1 MKRILFLLSLI
12 FILICLSCAS
22 SNSTSS
28 ELFFPSNFMKGID
41 ISMVNQLENQ
51 GGEFYTSA
59 GTKKDIYSILKESGA
74 NWIRVRLWV
83 NPDQY
88 ERGNL
93 PYPQGMNNLAAVKK
107 MIQDSKA
114 KEMKVLLDFHYSD
127 TWAHPGQQYIPLDWK
142 NISLGKEMADKLASY
157 TTDVLQNLIDSGC
170 TPDMVQVGNEVTDG
184 ILSDTEYNMEHLNL
198 YLQAGCNAVKAVDEN
213 ILVMIHIDR
222 GGNKALVQNWFA
234 KYAKNC
240 DYDVIGLSWYP
251 FYNSHGTLQ
260 GLQENI
266 AYLKSTTGKQVVT
279 VETSYPWT
287 EEWKDNSPN
296 SVGNDNLYA
305 AYWQLKNQGKTPK
318 GIKIKTDSSGAKYI
332 PATIPNQEA
341 VFKAVIEAT
350 IQGGGSGVFYWGGE
364 WISVNKDDYGS
375 MGSSWENQALFD
387 FEGKALPA
395 LELYSLETK

>member
-1 MKRILFLLSLI
+1 MKSFIADKNRKLSKLALYNI
-12 FILICLSCAS
+12 EDLS
-22 SNSTSS
+22 
-28 ELFFPSNFMKGID
+28 F
-41 ISMVNQLENQ
+41 
-51 GGEFYTSA
+51 SA
-59 GTKKDIYSILKESGA
+59 LNKALRKKDVKVNGVRISDDVSLSVGDQVEIYCQEI
-74 NWIRVRLWV
+74 
-83 NPDQY
+83 
-88 ERGNL
+88 
-93 PYPQGMNNLAAVKK
+93 
-107 MIQDSKA
+107 
-114 KEMKVLLDFHYSD
+114 
-127 TWAHPGQQYIPLDWK
+127 
-142 NISLGKEMADKLASY
+142 NIDKY
-157 TTDVLQNLIDSGC
+157 
-170 TPDMVQVGNEVTDG
+170 NE
-184 ILSDTEYNMEHLNL
+184 IYR
-198 YLQAGCNAVKAVDEN
+198 DEN